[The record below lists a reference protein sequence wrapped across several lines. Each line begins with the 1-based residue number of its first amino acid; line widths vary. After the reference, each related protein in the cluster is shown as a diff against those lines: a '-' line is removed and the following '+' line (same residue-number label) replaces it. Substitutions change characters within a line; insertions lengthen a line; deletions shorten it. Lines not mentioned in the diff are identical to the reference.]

1 MRIIVYIIA
10 FIITSSVCLGQQSN
24 TESEKAPVRKE
35 TGDSVYK
42 SPRKATIY
50 SAVLPGLGQVYNRK
64 IWKVP
69 IVYAGLGGFGYFAY
83 YNQHQFNRY
92 KTAYINR
99 QEGLA
104 DEFNGLLSSQ
114 GLLNEMDRFRRYR
127 DLNILG
133 FLAIYAIQIIDANV
147 DAHLFRF
154 DVSDDLTFNIQP
166 ALFQTNVYA
175 PACTG
180 ISCHIEF
187 K

>member
-1 MRIIVYIIA
+1 V
-10 FIITSSVCLGQQSN
+10 SLGQQSDAQSKK
-24 TESEKAPVRKE
+24 TPVSNE
-35 TGDSVYK
+35 PCDSIYK

-133 FLAIYAIQIIDANV
+133 FIAIYAIQIIDANV

-154 DVSDDLTFNIQP
+154 DVSEDLSFNLQP
-166 ALFQTNVYA
+166 ALFQTGVYTPVCA
-175 PACTG
+175 G
-180 ISCHIEF
+180 LMCHIDF